1 MPKMTSL
8 QIRDQIKSL
17 EKQVSQLKA
26 AEVKDVV
33 ARIKQAIE
41 YYELTPRDLFTAAAL
56 SKADRAP
63 KAKQAGAVES
73 TFGSASPA
81 RKTTKGLKVAPKY
94 RDLNGNTWSGRGT
107 MPRWLAAEVAA
118 GKTLQDFAV

>member
-1 MPKMTSL
+1 MPQMTSL

-17 EKQVSQLKA
+17 EKQASQLKA

-33 ARIKQAIE
+33 ARIQQAIE
-41 YYELTPRDLFTAAAL
+41 YYELTPKDLFAATAL
-56 SKADRAP
+56 SKGVP
-63 KAKQAGAVES
+63 GSKAKQA
-73 TFGSASPA
+73 SAADTTDDSAPPA

-94 RDLNGNTWSGRGT
+94 KDQNGNTWSGRGT

-118 GKTLQDFAV
+118 GKAVQDFAV